1 MPWTNMD
8 TLRLHNLM
16 GTFNKQSK
24 VYPTMAATPT
34 ISSGATAWVLGTF
47 VELVPSNAITSP
59 FKIDYMSF
67 AAFSAVV
74 TMEVILYKGLSG
86 SEVEI
91 ARIRVNPGATTN
103 SILAF
108 PIFSKVMNA
117 NERIS
122 VKTASA
128 GTGVATFVTS
138 IVYHEVE

>member
-16 GTFNKQSK
+16 GTFNRQSK

-34 ISSGATAWVLGTF
+34 ISSGSTAWVLGNFT
-47 VELVPSNAITSP
+47 ELVPSNAITVP

-74 TMEVILYKGLSG
+74 TLEVILYKGLSG

-91 ARIRVNPGATTN
+91 ARIRINPGATTAT
-103 SILAF
+103 IMAF
-108 PIFSKVMNA
+108 PIFSKGLNA

-122 VKTASA
+122 VRIASA
-128 GTGVATFVTS
+128 GTGIATFVTS
-138 IVYHEVE
+138 IVYHNVD